1 MKSIA
6 TFRSLLAILICTFS
20 IFSYSTVKAQGGIY
34 WHEGFNNSTGK
45 LNSSSTGPGMG
56 TPAGGGAV
64 ATYQLGDSGTWV
76 LYGAYR
82 TTGSPCANYGAGH
95 IRTLKY
101 TDGVTIPWIVS
112 PIVDKGIAEI
122 HLSPVTA
129 SKRYIIQWTADTSA
143 LTTNWTY
150 ALDSITIAASCVD
163 TAIVINQATAK
174 RVRFKDVTNGIVGYQ
189 LDIDS
194 IYFKSVLPLPVRF
207 AAINANL
214 VSNIVKVNWSSEVE
228 VNTVSY
234 SIERSTDG
242 INFSPIGK
250 IFAANNSNYS
260 WIDQTPA
267 NGVNYYRIKSTD
279 KDGSVNY
286 SSVVKVIRQFKFGI
300 TVFPNPVTNQKLN
313 LQLDGFE
320 LGQYAI
326 NIYNINGQIVSS
338 TPVNM
343 QNSSLSQTMTLPNI
357 KPGIYQLEMT
367 NGATR
372 VTKTISVQ

>member
-20 IFSYSTVKAQGGIY
+20 LLSNSSVKAQGGIY
-34 WHEGFNNSTGK
+34 WREGFNNSTGK
-45 LNSSSTGPGMG
+45 LNSSSSGPGMG
-56 TPAGGGAV
+56 TAAAGGAV
-64 ATYQLGDSGTWV
+64 ATYELGDAGTWV
-76 LYGAYR
+76 FYGAYR
-82 TTGSPCANYGAGH
+82 TTGTPCTNYGAGH
-95 IRTLKY
+95 IRYVKY
-101 TDGVTIPWIVS
+101 TDGATTPWVVS
-112 PIVDKGIAEI
+112 PVVDKGISEI
-122 HLSPVTA
+122 HFTA
-129 SKRYIIQWTADTSA
+129 VDAGKRWIIQWTADTLA
-143 LTTNWTY
+143 TTSNWTTI
-150 ALDSITIAASCVD
+150 LDSVTITTSCVD
-163 TAIVINQATAK
+163 TALIVNLPTAA
-174 RVRFKDVTNGIVGYQ
+174 RVRFKDVIDVATGYQ
-189 LDIDS
+189 NDFDS
-194 IYFKSVLPLPVRF
+194 VYFKSVLPLPVRF

-214 VSNIVKVNWSSEVE
+214 VSNIVKINWTSEVE
-228 VNTVSY
+228 INTVSY
-234 SIERSTDG
+234 SIERSIDG

-250 IFAANNSNYS
+250 IFAANDGNYS

-326 NIYNINGQIVSS
+326 NIYNINGQLVSS